1 LKYSRFAAAVVTV
14 ETRAARRA
22 GKEAPEERQK
32 KKARVSGVNGGGDDE
47 SALSARQRRADARL
61 IFLISLSAL
70 ERKAVEEK
78 TPKRHDASG
87 RRGGARRATRE
98 STRARRARYRRYRFE
113 RAVERD
119 SERGGDVPSF
129 ELVLELRAAGA
140 TLRDEGK
147 NGRDWRKPVSYARC
161 AGD

>member
-1 LKYSRFAAAVVTV
+1 VVTV

-98 STRARRARYRRYRFE
+98 STRARRARYRRYRFRFE

-147 NGRDWRKPVSYARC
+147 NGRDGESR
-161 AGD
+161 